1 MKLLPALLMT
11 GAAIAACGPANAQTF
26 ASDELDQLRGAG
38 VVERVDAE
46 LPLDLAFTDHTGKEV
61 VIGDLIGQGK
71 PVVLTLNYANCPML
85 CNLQLDGLSNALA
98 EATWRVGDQFQ
109 VVTVSIDP
117 RDTPK
122 HAADFRKSLLAGY
135 GRKVDDHAWPVLV
148 SDDEAR
154 IRQFADAVG
163 FGYQYIADKD
173 QYAHA
178 AVAMLLTPEGRVTR
192 YLYGLQ
198 IPARTLEMSLLECA
212 RGEVTSSFDKVLLY
226 CFVYDANT
234 GRYAPAAMNL
244 VRVFGALLTLGLIG
258 FFYRLFRGE
267 RTPNQS
273 HTA

>member
-1 MKLLPALLMT
+1 MSLSSALLIT
-11 GAAIAACGPANAQTF
+11 GVAFAACVSANAQTF
-26 ASDELDQLRGAG
+26 ASEELDQLRAAG
-38 VVERVDAE
+38 VVERLNAE
-46 LPLDLAFTDHTGKEV
+46 LPLDLVFTDHTGKDV
-61 VIGDLIGQGK
+61 RIGDLLGQGK
-71 PVVLTLNYANCPML
+71 PVLLTLNYANCPML

-117 RDTPK
+117 RDTPE

-148 SDDEAR
+148 SADADL

-163 FGYQYIADKD
+163 FGFQYIADKD

-192 YLYGLQ
+192 YLYGIQ

-212 RGEVTSSFDKVLLY
+212 QGEVTSSFDKVLLY

-244 VRVFGALLTLGLIG
+244 VRVFGALLTLGLLG
-258 FFYRLFRGE
+258 FFYRLFRGG